1 MKSIYVVAIKSLI
14 LVILKFN
21 QYFPVSY
28 VGLKSIMS
36 ILEESSLLSI
46 SNQFWSSRKQEIN
59 LLWGILGF
67 LKKKI
72 QAHQLLSISLQD
84 TLPHKKL
91 TQWIIVLLLHS
102 MISHLI
108 FFL

>member
-46 SNQFWSSRKQEIN
+46 SNQFWSSRK
-59 LLWGILGF
+59 
-67 LKKKI
+67 
-72 QAHQLLSISLQD
+72 
-84 TLPHKKL
+84 
-91 TQWIIVLLLHS
+91 
-102 MISHLI
+102 
-108 FFL
+108 